1 MPGQAYPAAPPP
13 GGYAEVQG
21 GGVGVPANFGLR
33 FGAWLIDAILIGV
46 ITGILGAGIG
56 GFGRFLGFL
65 IGIAYYSY
73 LEGERGQTLGKQV
86 LNIKVVDQNT
96 GGNIGLGKGVGRYFA
111 RWISAIPCLLGFF
124 WMLWDGESQT
134 WHDKIVTTRVVVA

>member
-1 MPGQAYPAAPPP
+1 M
-13 GGYAEVQG
+13 
-21 GGVGVPANFGLR
+21 PANFGLR
-33 FGAWLIDAILIGV
+33 FGAWLIDIIGLTV
-46 ITGILGAGIG
+46 ISLVLGAAIG

-65 IGIAYYSY
+65 IGVGYYGY

-96 GGNIGLGKGVGRYFA
+96 GAFIGVGRGVGRYFA

-124 WMLWDGESQT
+124 WMIWDGESQT
-134 WHDKIVTTRVVVA
+134 WHDKIVSNRVVVA